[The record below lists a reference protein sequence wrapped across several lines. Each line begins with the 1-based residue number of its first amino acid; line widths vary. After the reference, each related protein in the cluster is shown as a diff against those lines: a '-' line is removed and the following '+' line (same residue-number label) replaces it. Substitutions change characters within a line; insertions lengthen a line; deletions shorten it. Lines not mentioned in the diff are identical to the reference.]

1 MSPDDFLNQ
10 IQSCLHGSASPKK
23 PKASKQANVTFNMR
37 VDESLRNDFDELC
50 KDNHTNM
57 SREIKRYMRLA
68 IANQEL

>member
-10 IQSCLHGSASPKK
+10 IQSCLGGSTSPKK
-23 PKASKQANVTFNMR
+23 SKASKQANVTFNMR
-37 VDESLRNDFDELC
+37 IDESLRNDFDELC
-50 KDNHTNM
+50 RDNHTNM